1 MHLQTKILFG
11 KGPSACEMQTNILLH
26 LGPLPNK
33 RNGTYDVGHEIERMI
48 LGKKKKKEEK
58 HTEENSETRER
69 EREQPKLRNKEYRE
83 RKARKKGDIKQIT
96 VSSSQD

>member
-1 MHLQTKILFG
+1 MHPQTKILFG

-48 LGKKKKKEEK
+48 LGKKKVKEEK

-69 EREQPKLRNKEYRE
+69 ERENSQSSGIRNTEKERQE
-83 RKARKKGDIKQIT
+83 RKET
-96 VSSSQD
+96 

>member
-1 MHLQTKILFG
+1 MHPQTKILFG

-48 LGKKKKKEEK
+48 LGKKKKKK
-58 HTEENSETRER
+58 RNIQRKIVRRER
-69 EREQPKLRNKEYRE
+69 ERERTA
-83 RKARKKGDIKQIT
+83 KAQE
-96 VSSSQD
+96 

>member
-48 LGKKKKKEEK
+48 LGKKKRNIQRKIVR
-58 HTEENSETRER
+58 RER
-69 EREQPKLRNKEYRE
+69 EREQPKLRNKEYRG

>member
-48 LGKKKKKEEK
+48 LGKKKRNIQRKIVR
-58 HTEENSETRER
+58 RER
-69 EREQPKLRNKEYRE
+69 ERENSQSSGIRNTEEERQE
-83 RKARKKGDIKQIT
+83 RKET
-96 VSSSQD
+96 